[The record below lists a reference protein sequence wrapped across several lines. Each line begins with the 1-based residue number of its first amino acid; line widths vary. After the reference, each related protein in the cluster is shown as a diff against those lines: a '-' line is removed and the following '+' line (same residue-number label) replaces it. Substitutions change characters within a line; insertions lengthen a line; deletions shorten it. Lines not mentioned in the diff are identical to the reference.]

1 MTTHMSTIEH
11 RQRETL
17 ECIEALRILLTQT
30 VLTETIQAAIELE
43 IKRIERYTEDTLS
56 AAITY
61 GASLLH
67 TRREKRRRH
76 RQNAQKMKKLLK
88 SIQSTNYFYKTT

>member
-1 MTTHMSTIEH
+1 MTTHMNTIEN

-17 ECIEALRILLTQT
+17 ECVEALRILLTQT

-43 IKRIERYTEDTLS
+43 IKRIERYTQDTLGI
-56 AAITY
+56 AITY
-61 GASLLH
+61 SESLLH

-76 RQNAQKMKKLLK
+76 RQNTQRMKKLLNN
-88 SIQSTNYFYKTT
+88 IRANNYFYKTT

>member
-1 MTTHMSTIEH
+1 MTTHMNTIEH

-17 ECIEALRILLTQT
+17 ECVEALRILLTQT

-43 IKRIERYTEDTLS
+43 LKRIERYTQDTLGI
-56 AAITY
+56 AITY
-61 GASLLH
+61 SESLLH

-76 RQNAQKMKKLLK
+76 RQNTQRMKKLLNN
-88 SIQSTNYFYKTT
+88 IRANNYFYKTT